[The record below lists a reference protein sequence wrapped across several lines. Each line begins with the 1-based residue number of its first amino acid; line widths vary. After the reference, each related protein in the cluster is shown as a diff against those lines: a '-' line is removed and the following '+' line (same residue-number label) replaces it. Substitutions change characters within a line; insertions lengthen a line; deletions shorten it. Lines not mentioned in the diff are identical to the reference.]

1 MKEIQA
7 RWDPLTQEVR
17 ASLPARF
24 VVAMSR
30 QDTEQLIEALRVAL
44 IDSEEP
50 LPEFSPVKL

>member
-1 MKEIQA
+1 
-7 RWDPLTQEVR
+7 
-17 ASLPARF
+17 
-24 VVAMSR
+24 MSR